1 MNTKDRILEVAL
13 DLFSKRGY
21 SDVYVDEIA
30 SEVGIKA
37 PSLYKHYK
45 NKQEIFDSCVNM
57 FYEKMTKIRNDLL
70 LPGTINSDL
79 SYSSVDTNMIVKF
92 SISLFMFYLKD
103 EVASKFRRMLMIER
117 YRNSELNTMYEN
129 LFINGALSYEE
140 KIFSNLIKE
149 GVMKEEDP
157 HVLAIRFY
165 SPIFY
170 LLQKYDMHL
179 EKEDEAKKE
188 FTLLIEEF
196 CKNYKGSK

>member
-103 EVASKFRRMLMIER
+103 EVASKF
-117 YRNSELNTMYEN
+117 N
-129 LFINGALSYEE
+129 
-140 KIFSNLIKE
+140 
-149 GVMKEEDP
+149 
-157 HVLAIRFY
+157 
-165 SPIFY
+165 
-170 LLQKYDMHL
+170 
-179 EKEDEAKKE
+179 
-188 FTLLIEEF
+188 
-196 CKNYKGSK
+196 